1 MALPDPLRAFW
12 YTLESLNPR
21 CVRTDWGV
29 VMSDPRYPHVYE
41 ENKACILE
49 PAPNLT
55 LADLRRDLSPLLD
68 GNGVGYEHIET
79 MDLDD
84 PCPAVGELSR
94 IAGRVHADV
103 VMVHVASEAEAGPP
117 GELDAGEIVE
127 PDDAFWAVYRESRN
141 EFGETMA
148 EDVVDELVRR
158 DREVLVPAGLRLFGG
173 FVDGRLAGFTS
184 LLSMRGVSYVDN
196 VVTLQPFRRRGVA
209 SATVTLAVEAARAG
223 GDGEVFLMA
232 DEGGDPQRLY
242 ERLGFRVA
250 GRAGGFTNPRE
261 PVGPT
266 T

>member
-1 MALPDPLRAFW
+1 MALPEPLRSFW
-12 YTLESLNPR
+12 YAWELLNPR

-29 VMSDPRYPHVYE
+29 VMSDPRFPRVYE
-41 ENKACILE
+41 ENKACVLE
-49 PAPNLT
+49 PAPTLT
-55 LADLRRDLSPLLD
+55 LTELRRELAPLLD
-68 GNGVGYEHIET
+68 RNGIGYEHIET
-79 MDLDD
+79 MDLDE
-84 PCPAVGELSR
+84 PCPAVAELSGL
-94 IAGRVHADV
+94 AGRVRADV
-103 VMVHVASEAEAGPP
+103 VMVHVGSEAEHRPVTEP
-117 GELDAGEIVE
+117 DTREIAE
-127 PDDAFWAVYRESRN
+127 PDDAFWEVYRESRN

-148 EDVVDELVRR
+148 DDVVDELVRR

-173 FVDGRLAGFTS
+173 FIDGRLAGFTS
-184 LLSMRGVSYVDN
+184 LLSLGGVGYVDN